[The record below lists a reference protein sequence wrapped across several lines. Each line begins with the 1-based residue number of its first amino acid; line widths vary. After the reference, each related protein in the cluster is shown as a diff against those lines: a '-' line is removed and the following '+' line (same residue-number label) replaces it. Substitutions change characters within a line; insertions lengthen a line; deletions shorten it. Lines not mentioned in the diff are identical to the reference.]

1 MSKRMLI
8 AAALAAGVAAVP
20 SVALAENQPSQG
32 EHSTGR
38 NDAGF
43 GGGPHCHVMSVE
55 QANGHFMWIR
65 VYPSHQ
71 GHASSGLGDG
81 PFVADP
87 NCDGVP
93 G

>member
-1 MSKRMLI
+1 MLI
-8 AAALAAGVAAVP
+8 TAVTLAVGTIAVP
-20 SVALAENQPSQG
+20 SLAMAADNQPSQG

-38 NDAGF
+38 NAAGF
-43 GGGPHCHVMSVE
+43 GGGPHCHVLAVE
-55 QANGHFMWIR
+55 QANGHFR
-65 VYPSHQ
+65 FVQVFPSHM
-71 GHASSGLGDG
+71 GHVSSGLGDG